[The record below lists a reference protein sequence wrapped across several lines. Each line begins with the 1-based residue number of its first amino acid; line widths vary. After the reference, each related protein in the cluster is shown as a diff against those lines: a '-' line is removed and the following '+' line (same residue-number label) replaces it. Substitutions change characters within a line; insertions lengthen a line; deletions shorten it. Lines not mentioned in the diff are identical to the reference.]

1 MKLAELKVE
10 EFTTPSPQSVHVT
23 ASLSE
28 VWDLMTNEG
37 IRHMLVRDDEG
48 QVCGL
53 LSERD
58 VRTYSQAEDFEEIE
72 AKDVMATDLFMATPD
87 TKLYEVA
94 LEMSKNKFGC
104 TVITDEDTGFIGI
117 FTATDA
123 LNALVEVL
131 RGDL

>member
-94 LEMSKNKFGC
+94 LEMSKNKC
-104 TVITDEDTGFIGI
+104 C
-117 FTATDA
+117 
-123 LNALVEVL
+123 
-131 RGDL
+131 